1 MQIMQTEGIIKYKC
15 ENQLMDAVTDAM
27 IADINLIRTL
37 LFDLK
42 LIGIDYRESVD
53 GIGFGNISKRIINN
67 QFTNNQF
74 VISGSGTG
82 NKRILN
88 AKDFSTVVNCD
99 IQNNFLHSKGLCNA
113 SSESLSHFAVYKS
126 LKNIN
131 FVIHIHNLELWNY
144 WKNKT
149 TTTDENAQYGTPEM
163 ANSII
168 DCVKQFNET
177 HEPKAVVMGGHIEG
191 MLFFGEDLAA
201 TFLLI
206 LDFLNAIN
214 K

>member
-1 MQIMQTEGIIKYKC
+1 MQTEGIIKYKC
-15 ENQLMDAVTDAM
+15 ENQLMEVVTELM

-42 LIGIDYRESVD
+42 SIGIDYRESVD
-53 GIGFGNISKRIINN
+53 GIGFGNISKRIM
-67 QFTNNQF
+67 NNQF

-82 NKRILN
+82 AKRILA
-88 AKDFSTVVNCD
+88 AKDFSIVVNCD

-113 SSESLSHFAVYKS
+113 SSESLSHFAVYNS

-131 FVIHIHNLELWNY
+131 FVIHIHNFELWNF

-149 TTTDENAQYGTPEM
+149 PTTAQNAQYGTPEM

-177 HEPKAVVMGGHIEG
+177 QEPKAVVMGGHIEG
-191 MLFFGEDLAA
+191 MLFFGEDLAT
-201 TFLLI
+201 TFRLI
-206 LDFLNAIN
+206 LDFLNALNNSKIKN
-214 K
+214 EKT